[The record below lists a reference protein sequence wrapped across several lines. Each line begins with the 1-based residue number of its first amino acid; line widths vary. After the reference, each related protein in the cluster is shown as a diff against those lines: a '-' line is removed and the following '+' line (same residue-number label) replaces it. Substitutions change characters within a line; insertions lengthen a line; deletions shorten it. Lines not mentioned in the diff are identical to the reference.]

1 MAFHWKKWRQ
11 LWEKK
16 HLTYSV
22 SILWK
27 KNYHHNWWGNLCFIE
42 ESQIL
47 NVEGD
52 IKLTDSIFIIF
63 SSGICVQGEPM
74 SAKNYV

>member
-1 MAFHWKKWRQ
+1 MLPF
-11 LWEKK
+11 
-16 HLTYSV
+16 YG
-22 SILWK
+22 K
-27 KNYHHNWWGNLCFIE
+27 KNYHHNWWGNLYFIE

-52 IKLTDSIFIIF
+52 IKLADSTFIIF

-74 SAKNYV
+74 NAKNYV